1 MLYTIPNFD
10 TAGSGKALLNIATK
24 LDKKIFEPHIACFNK
39 KGSFFKVVEG
49 SGIPVHIIRYTHP
62 MDNKIKGLLHC
73 FKVAIFF
80 RKHHFDIIHSFHYG
94 SDYSEGLAAKIAG
107 VKWIYTKKNMSWGG
121 ASKNSWNLRTKLAS
135 VIAYQNS
142 DMNQRFFRNM
152 KNLFFIP
159 RGVNTNEFFP
169 GDKDISILKEFN
181 LRDDEKIVLC
191 VANLDAPVK
200 GIEVLIDAFAL
211 VKDKISKLRMLL
223 VGYDEEPY
231 ADDLKH
237 KVVAMNLNDKIV
249 FTGKRPDVKSFLSLA
264 DVFVLPTLSK
274 GEGSPVSLL
283 EAMASGVIT
292 LGSRIPGIRD
302 QLAGFEELMFEAGN
316 ARELAEKIKWVM
328 ELSGSERNKITK
340 RLMKNVTDNYTI
352 EREVKDHE
360 NMYMSLISVG

>member
-1 MLYTIPNFD
+1 MNF
-10 TAGSGKALLNIATK
+10 
-24 LDKKIFEPHIACFNK
+24 
-39 KGSFFKVVEG
+39 
-49 SGIPVHIIRYTHP
+49 
-62 MDNKIKGLLHC
+62 
-73 FKVAIFF
+73 
-80 RKHHFDIIHSFHYG
+80 
-94 SDYSEGLAAKIAG
+94 
-107 VKWIYTKKNMSWGG
+107 
-121 ASKNSWNLRTKLAS
+121 
-135 VIAYQNS
+135 
-142 DMNQRFFRNM
+142 
-152 KNLFFIP
+152 
-159 RGVNTNEFFP
+159 
-169 GDKDISILKEFN
+169 
-181 LRDDEKIVLC
+181 
-191 VANLDAPVK
+191 
-200 GIEVLIDAFAL
+200 
-211 VKDKISKLRMLL
+211 
-223 VGYDEEPY
+223 
-231 ADDLKH
+231 
-237 KVVAMNLNDKIV
+237 NDKIV